1 MNTNA
6 LIADSKDSVVTLTK
20 NLRKDT
26 FAEYELDGEIKRV
39 LARVDIPEYHKIA
52 VADVK
57 KGEPVIKYGEVIG
70 YAKEDIT
77 IGDHVHTH
85 NMSSDGR

>member
-6 LIADSKDSVVTLTK
+6 IIADQKDSVVTLTK
-20 NLRKDT
+20 FLRKDS
-26 FAEYELDGEIKRV
+26 FAEYELNGEIKKV
-39 LARVDIPEYHKIA
+39 QAKEDIPEYHKIA

-57 KGEPVIKYGEVIG
+57 KGEAVIKYGEIIG
-70 YAKEDIT
+70 YAKEDIYA
-77 IGDHVHTH
+77 GEYVHIH